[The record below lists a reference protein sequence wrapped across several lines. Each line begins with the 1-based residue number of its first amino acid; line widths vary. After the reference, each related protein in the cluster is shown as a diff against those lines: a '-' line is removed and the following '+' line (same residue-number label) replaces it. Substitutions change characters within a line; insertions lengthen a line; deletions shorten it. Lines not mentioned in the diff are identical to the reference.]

1 MTVKRPQTRN
11 DRSNKEQMFTIVSD
25 DDHSSVVTLSAIAPI
40 VDERCFSFLSDCDQ
54 PASSKE
60 TQMQPSEYNLIPR
73 TEIAVT
79 LEDSE
84 TIERD
89 CGMQGDFNEDKGVE
103 S

>member
-1 MTVKRPQTRN
+1 ML
-11 DRSNKEQMFTIVSD
+11 F
-25 DDHSSVVTLSAIAPI
+25 
-40 VDERCFSFLSDCDQ
+40 FLSDCGQ

-73 TEIAVT
+73 TEVAMT

-84 TIERD
+84 TVDRD